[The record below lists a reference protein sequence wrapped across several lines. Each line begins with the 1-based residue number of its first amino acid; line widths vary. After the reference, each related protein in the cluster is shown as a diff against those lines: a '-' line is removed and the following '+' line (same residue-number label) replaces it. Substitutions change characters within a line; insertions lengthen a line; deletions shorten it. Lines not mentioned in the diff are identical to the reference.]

1 MLRFI
6 PHLHQIVL
14 TDNMR
19 RNLLLWN
26 LVGGSMLSQ
35 EASSGGL
42 FIDEGPFTAMEF
54 IIGVTHIPRLE
65 TILMAG

>member
-1 MLRFI
+1 
-6 PHLHQIVL
+6 
-14 TDNMR
+14 MR